1 MNIAIIEDNP
11 NDKDIL
17 QKCISDLFS
26 AKKISYEK
34 IDYFS
39 DVPSFD
45 LTKKYDL
52 IFIDIILNDQNGF
65 ELSKKIR
72 TRYSEEETFIV
83 FTTTLNQYAIE
94 GYSVGA
100 SGYILKP
107 YTYEEFA
114 FKMTPLISKLIERQ
128 KMVVTI
134 YTREKEFIKIS
145 TDDILYI
152 ESKNHYLTYHTKL
165 GNYETRKT
173 LSQCEEE
180 LKSTGLSKIS
190 KWCLVSLKNITKI
203 DGNSVYINTEELPI
217 SRSMKKEFLSEF
229 ARYYGI

>member
-1 MNIAIIEDNP
+1 MEDIKKVDAQETTQVAETKAENKA
-11 NDKDIL
+11 NVTD
-17 QKCISDLFS
+17 SD
-26 AKKISYEK
+26 
-34 IDYFS
+34 
-39 DVPSFD
+39 
-45 LTKKYDL
+45 TGKYVH
-52 IFIDIILNDQNGF
+52 
-65 ELSKKIR
+65 E
-72 TRYSEEETFIV
+72 
-83 FTTTLNQYAIE
+83 FT
-94 GYSVGA
+94 
-100 SGYILKP
+100 KP